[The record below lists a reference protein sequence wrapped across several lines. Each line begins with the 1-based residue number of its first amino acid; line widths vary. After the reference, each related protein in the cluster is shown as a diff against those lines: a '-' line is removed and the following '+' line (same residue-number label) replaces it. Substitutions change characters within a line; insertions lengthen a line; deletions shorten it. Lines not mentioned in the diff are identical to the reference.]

1 MNLQNLA
8 LLFLYMVA
16 AAAHAEV
23 AHTEVT
29 GEEKVIPFTADF
41 WDLGKAKVENID
53 GRQAITGEAVLTGAT
68 FENGIIEMEL
78 KTDGTRAFPGVT
90 FRDDAAG
97 NGETIYLR
105 PHHSGQQDAIQY
117 APIYNKQTCWQL
129 YYGEGYTASLNIPGN
144 QWMKLRIEVKDSKAR
159 VFLNDMNS
167 PVLLIPNLKGKPGP
181 GRILISDGGKGVY
194 LGNFRMKKT
203 SDLHF
208 PETAAEPKLNDGSL
222 SWYIS
227 KPFAVDDP
235 AGKNLS
241 SLNAKNNK
249 WRLVEAEPS
258 GLVNLSRYLP
268 LVNNQPS
275 LVYAKTVIKS
285 KSKKRIK
292 LEFGY
297 SDNITIFHNRNA
309 IYSGKASFHSREPQ
323 FNGLV
328 GYNDAI
334 YLDLDEGENEILLQ
348 LTENFGGWGFV
359 MRGVPVL

>member
-1 MNLQNLA
+1 MNLRILT
-8 LLFLYMVA
+8 LLFLCMVVA
-16 AAAHAEV
+16 TPNAEV
-23 AHTEVT
+23 AV
-29 GEEKVIPFTADF
+29 EEKVIPFTADF
-41 WDLGKAKVENID
+41 WDLGKANIETID

-90 FRDDAAG
+90 FRDDTTG

-105 PHHSGQQDAIQY
+105 PHHSGQQDAVQY

-129 YYGEGYTASLNIPGN
+129 YYGEGYTASLNIPAN
-144 QWMKLRIEVKDSKAR
+144 QWMTLRIEVKDSQAR

-167 PVLLIPNLKGKPGP
+167 PVLLIPNLKGRSGP

-203 SDLHF
+203 ADLHF
-208 PETAAEPKLNDGSL
+208 PQTTAEPGSDDGLL

-227 KPFAVDDP
+227 TPFAVDDP
-235 AGKNLS
+235 TGKKLS
-241 SLNAKNNK
+241 SLNTENNK
-249 WRLVEAEPS
+249 WSPVEREPS

-275 LVYAKTVIKS
+275 LVYAKTILKS
-285 KSKKRIK
+285 SRKKSIK

-328 GYNDAI
+328 GYSDAI
-334 YLDLDEGENEILLQ
+334 YLNLDKGENEILLQ
-348 LTENFGGWGFV
+348 LTENFGGWGFM
-359 MRGVPVL
+359 MRSVPLP